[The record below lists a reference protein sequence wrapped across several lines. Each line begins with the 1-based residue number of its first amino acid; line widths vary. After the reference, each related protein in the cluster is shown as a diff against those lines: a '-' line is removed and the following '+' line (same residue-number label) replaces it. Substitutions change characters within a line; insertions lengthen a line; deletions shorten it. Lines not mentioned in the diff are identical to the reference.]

1 MKKQQSGFTLIEL
14 IMVIV
19 ILGVLAAF
27 ALPRFADF
35 GADARRATIQGVE
48 GAMKSASSITRSAFL
63 AAGNSPA
70 AVSLEG
76 TNNVVITNG
85 YASPA
90 GIVVAANITGN
101 SATDNTN
108 TGDFVVT
115 TTATTTTVQAKGAAS
130 AANCQVV
137 YTAAT
142 ASSATPPVITAP
154 TIVRTTTGC

>member
-19 ILGVLAAF
+19 ILGILAAF

-35 GADARRATIQGVE
+35 GADARRATIQGIE
-48 GAMKSASSITRSAFL
+48 GAMKSASAITRSAFL
-63 AAGNSPA
+63 AAGTNPGT
-70 AVSLEG
+70 VTLEG
-76 TNNVVITNG
+76 ASVAISNG
-85 YASPA
+85 YASAA
-90 GIVVAANITGN
+90 GIVVAANITGT

-115 TTATTTTVQAKGAAS
+115 TAATTTTVQAKGAAT
-130 AANCQVV
+130 ATACQVV

-142 ASSATPPVITAP
+142 ATVAP